1 MRAPLTDIRDL
12 VRMLAAQAPS
22 LAAELLPN
30 GRREGNEWRVGSIYG
45 EPGRSMAVHLT
56 GPKAGVWCDF
66 ASGEAGDALD
76 LIAAVLFAGDKRQ
89 AVAWARRWLG
99 LDAGA
104 DPAEAERRRLLAER
118 ALARAPEPDDDAARR
133 HMQRVAL
140 AMWRSAHP
148 RIAGT
153 PVDAYLR
160 GRAIDLATLGRQPR
174 ALRFHPALFHRP
186 SGHRLPAM
194 VAAIT
199 SAHGAHIATHCT
211 WLAHDAR
218 TGRWRKAPAEP
229 AKMVFGPMKGGTIRL
244 WRGASNTPLADAPP
258 GDIVAIA
265 EGIENALTVALECP
279 EWRVL
284 AAVSIGNMAS
294 IVLPPQC
301 SEVVLIADRDG
312 ENPQPR
318 RAREA
323 AIDRWLREG
332 RRVRVAEPPRG
343 FKDFNEAAQA
353 EAAAEA
359 AAGKKQTTEDGAA

>member
-1 MRAPLTDIRDL
+1 VIRPLADIREI
-12 VRMLAAQAPS
+12 VRMLAAQAPR

-30 GRREGNEWRVGSIYG
+30 GRREGNEWRVGSIHG
-45 EPGRSMAVHLT
+45 EPGRSMAVHLSPRK
-56 GPKAGVWCDF
+56 GAIWCDF
-66 ASGEAGDALD
+66 ASGQAGDGLD

-99 LDAGA
+99 LDAGH
-104 DPAEAERRRLLAER
+104 DPAEAERRRLLTER
-118 ALARAPEPDDDAARR
+118 ALARAADPDDDAARR

-140 AMWRSAHP
+140 AFWASARP
-148 RIAGT
+148 SIVNT

-160 GRAIDLATLGRQPR
+160 GRAINLAELGRQPR
-174 ALRFHPALFHRP
+174 ALRFHPSLFHRP
-186 SGHRLPAM
+186 SGQRLPAM

-211 WLAHDAR
+211 WLAQDAR
-218 TGRWRKAPAEP
+218 TGRWRKAPVEP
-229 AKMVFGPMKGGTIRL
+229 AKMVFGPMRGATIRL
-244 WRGASNTPLADAPP
+244 WRGASNKPLADAPP
-258 GDIVAIA
+258 GDVVAIA

-284 AAVSIGNMAS
+284 AAVSSGNLPA
-294 IVLPPQC
+294 IELPPQC
-301 SEVVLIADRDG
+301 SQIVLIADRDG

-332 RRVRVAEPPRG
+332 RRVRVATPPAG

-353 EAAAEA
+353 EAARA
-359 AAGKKQTTEDGAA
+359 AADKQRSAEDGAA

>member
-1 MRAPLTDIRDL
+1 
-12 VRMLAAQAPS
+12 
-22 LAAELLPN
+22 
-30 GRREGNEWRVGSIYG
+30 
-45 EPGRSMAVHLT
+45 
-56 GPKAGVWCDF
+56 
-66 ASGEAGDALD
+66 
-76 LIAAVLFAGDKRQ
+76 
-89 AVAWARRWLG
+89 
-99 LDAGA
+99 
-104 DPAEAERRRLLAER
+104 
-118 ALARAPEPDDDAARR
+118 
-133 HMQRVAL
+133 
-140 AMWRSAHP
+140 MWRSAHP

-174 ALRFHPALFHRP
+174 ALRFHPSLFHRP
-186 SGHRLPAM
+186 TGQKMPAM

-211 WLAHDAR
+211 WLAQDAR
-218 TGRWRKAPAEP
+218 TGRWGKAPAEP

-244 WRGASNTPLADAPP
+244 WRGASNRPLSDAPP
-258 GDIVAIA
+258 GDVVAIA

-284 AAVSIGNMAS
+284 AAVSSGNLPAIM
-294 IVLPPQC
+294 LPPQC

-318 RAREA
+318 QAREA

-332 RRVRVAEPPRG
+332 RSVRVAEPARG
-343 FKDFNEAAQA
+343 FKDWNAWAQH

-359 AAGKKQTTEDGAA
+359 AANTKQTSEDGAA